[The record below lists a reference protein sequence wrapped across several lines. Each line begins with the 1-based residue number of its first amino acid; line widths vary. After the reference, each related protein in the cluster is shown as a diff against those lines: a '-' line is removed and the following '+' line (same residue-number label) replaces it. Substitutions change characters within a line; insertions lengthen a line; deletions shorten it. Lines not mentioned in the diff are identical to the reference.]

1 MKRITSLILALVM
14 TAALLA
20 GCGGDSSTADTGS
33 TGDAGAAEDGGY
45 TANWIVAV
53 NTSEGDLL
61 YEATNKF
68 CELVEEYSDGRIT
81 CDLYGGTQLGSGQTL
96 LESMAY
102 GVCNVYAEKSEAKR
116 S

>member
-1 MKRITSLILALVM
+1 M
-14 TAALLA
+14 
-20 GCGGDSSTADTGS
+20 
-33 TGDAGAAEDGGY
+33 
-45 TANWIVAV
+45 AV

-102 GVCNVYAEKSEAKR
+102 GVC
-116 S
+116 